1 MRLSVGISFEIL
13 LKLTEKIKD
22 LVAKIIFTCIF
33 LPILSSPLLLLL
45 VLLVFLPK
53 LNLHFRVVI
62 WDSISLQPDIL
73 TGGSNH

>member
-1 MRLSVGISFEIL
+1 MRLSIGISFEIL